1 MRLRGKRNVV
11 LAAVV
16 GVLALP
22 GAGSLVAW
30 GGSGQEIR
38 ATYRVDLSAFSLGEM
53 KVSAS
58 LNGSAYEMQAN
69 GRFSLITGMLFRAS
83 GKTTSEGK
91 WSKAGPRPAK
101 FTFSFEDGKKKE
113 TRELRFAKGAV
124 SDVSIVPHKKK
135 NARNRVPVTKDQ
147 LRNVLDPFTAAFLSV
162 RSDAPSGD
170 LKVCERTLKVFDG
183 QQRFDIVLKPKRV
196 ESAAKGVNGLFGS
209 VAVCQV
215 KYVPIAGYR
224 PNNAGVKFVSENED
238 IEVWLVS
245 PPGSALHL
253 PYKIVMPTAWGTGS
267 VNLTALEIGAPGAPR
282 GD

>member
-1 MRLRGKRNVV
+1 MRLKGKRNVV
-11 LAAVV
+11 AALV

-38 ATYRVDLSAFSLGEM
+38 AIYRVDLAAFSLGEM

-69 GRFSLITGMLFRAS
+69 GRFSLIAGMLFRAS
-83 GKTTSEGK
+83 GKTASEGE

-162 RSDAPSGD
+162 HSEAPSGD

-196 ESAAKGVNGLFGS
+196 ESAAKGVNGLSGS

-215 KYVPIAGYR
+215 RYVPIAGYR